1 MVEFKNV
8 NKNYGMFNALN
19 DINLTINDGEIF
31 GLVGKSGAGKST
43 LLRTINKL
51 ETIDNGEVIVNGI
64 NINELKGKNLRN
76 YRKKVAMIFQQF
88 SLLETKTVYDNIAL
102 PLECLHLSKEE
113 IREKVTDLA
122 KIVSLEDKL
131 NNLSTELSGGQK
143 QRVAIARSLALSPE
157 ILLCDEATS
166 ALDPITTRQILE
178 LLKEINKNLG
188 ITIIIVTHQMEVVKE
203 ICQRIAIMKDGKI
216 LDIGNTKDLFLSNNE
231 ALKTIIDD
239 IDVIPS
245 INHNIKLYFGS
256 TSKDAFITKMA
267 RNLDIDFSIV
277 WGKLEKFEDDVLGT
291 LVINVKDADYKDVI
305 AYLNNTNIKYE
316 VLE

>member
-239 IDVIPS
+239 IDVIPN

-291 LVINVKDADYKDVI
+291 LVINVKDDDYKDVI
-305 AYLNNTNIKYE
+305 AYLNNTNIKFE

>member
-51 ETIDNGEVIVNGI
+51 ETIDSGEVIVNGI
-64 NINELKGKNLRN
+64 NINDLKGKNLRN

-188 ITIIIVTHQMEVVKE
+188 ITIIIVTHQMKVVKE

-291 LVINVKDADYKDVI
+291 LVINVKDDDYKDVI
-305 AYLNNTNIKYE
+305 AYLNHTNIKYE

>member
-51 ETIDNGEVIVNGI
+51 ETIDSGEVIVNGI

-102 PLECLHLSKEE
+102 PLECLHLSKDE

-239 IDVIPS
+239 IDVIPN

-291 LVINVKDADYKDVI
+291 LVINVKDDDYKDVI

>member
-166 ALDPITTRQILE
+166 ALDPITTRQILV

-291 LVINVKDADYKDVI
+291 LVINVKDDDYKVVI

>member
-19 DINLTINDGEIF
+19 EINLTINDGEIF

-51 ETIDNGEVIVNGI
+51 ETVDSGEIIVNGI
-64 NINELKGKNLRN
+64 NINELKGKELRN

-113 IREKVTDLA
+113 IKEKVLDLA

-203 ICQRIAIMKDGKI
+203 ICQRIAIMKDSKI
-216 LDIGNTKDLFLSNNE
+216 LDIGKTKDLFLSNNE

-277 WGKLEKFEDDVLGT
+277 WGKLEKFEEDVLGT
-291 LVINVKDADYKDVI
+291 LVINVKDSDYKDVI

>member
-1 MVEFKNV
+1 MVEFKYV

-178 LLKEINKNLG
+178 LLKEINKTLG

>member
-51 ETIDNGEVIVNGI
+51 ETIDSGEVIVNGI

-102 PLECLHLSKEE
+102 PLECLHLSKDE

-291 LVINVKDADYKDVI
+291 LVINVKDDDYKDVI

>member
-51 ETIDNGEVIVNGI
+51 ETIDSGEVIVNGI

-102 PLECLHLSKEE
+102 PLECLHLSKDE

-239 IDVIPS
+239 IDVIPN

>member
-178 LLKEINKNLG
+178 LLKEINKTLG

-291 LVINVKDADYKDVI
+291 LVINVKDDDYKDVI

>member
-1 MVEFKNV
+1 MVEFKYV

>member
-239 IDVIPS
+239 IDVIPN

>member
-51 ETIDNGEVIVNGI
+51 ETIDSGEVIVNGI

-239 IDVIPS
+239 IDVIPN

>member
-51 ETIDNGEVIVNGI
+51 ETIDSGEVIVNGI
-64 NINELKGKNLRN
+64 NINELKGKELRN

-239 IDVIPS
+239 IDVIPN

>member
-113 IREKVTDLA
+113 IKEKVTDLA

-291 LVINVKDADYKDVI
+291 LVINVKDDDYKDVI

>member
-51 ETIDNGEVIVNGI
+51 ETVDSGEIIVNGI
-64 NINELKGKNLRN
+64 NINELKGKELRN

-113 IREKVTDLA
+113 IKEKVLDLA

-216 LDIGNTKDLFLSNNE
+216 LDIGKTKDLFLSNNE

-277 WGKLEKFEDDVLGT
+277 WGKLEKFEEDVLGT
-291 LVINVKDADYKDVI
+291 LVINVKDSDYKDVI

>member
-51 ETIDNGEVIVNGI
+51 ETIDSGEVIVNGI

>member
-51 ETIDNGEVIVNGI
+51 ETIDSGEVIVNGI

-291 LVINVKDADYKDVI
+291 LVINVKDDDYKDVI

>member
-178 LLKEINKNLG
+178 LLKEINKKLG

-291 LVINVKDADYKDVI
+291 LVINVKDDDYKDVI

>member
-51 ETIDNGEVIVNGI
+51 ETIDSGEVIVNGI

-166 ALDPITTRQILE
+166 ALDPITTRQILV

-291 LVINVKDADYKDVI
+291 LVINVKDDDYKDVI

>member
-51 ETIDNGEVIVNGI
+51 ETIDSGEVIVNGI
-64 NINELKGKNLRN
+64 NINELKGKKLRN

-113 IREKVTDLA
+113 IKEKVTDLA

-188 ITIIIVTHQMEVVKE
+188 ITIIIVT
-203 ICQRIAIMKDGKI
+203 
-216 LDIGNTKDLFLSNNE
+216 
-231 ALKTIIDD
+231 
-239 IDVIPS
+239 
-245 INHNIKLYFGS
+245 IKW
-256 TSKDAFITKMA
+256 K
-267 RNLDIDFSIV
+267 
-277 WGKLEKFEDDVLGT
+277 
-291 LVINVKDADYKDVI
+291 
-305 AYLNNTNIKYE
+305 
-316 VLE
+316 

>member
-51 ETIDNGEVIVNGI
+51 ETIDSGEVIVNGI

-178 LLKEINKNLG
+178 LLKEINKTLG

-291 LVINVKDADYKDVI
+291 LVINVKDDDYKDVI

>member
-1 MVEFKNV
+1 
-8 NKNYGMFNALN
+8 
-19 DINLTINDGEIF
+19 
-31 GLVGKSGAGKST
+31 
-43 LLRTINKL
+43 
-51 ETIDNGEVIVNGI
+51 
-64 NINELKGKNLRN
+64 
-76 YRKKVAMIFQQF
+76 
-88 SLLETKTVYDNIAL
+88 
-102 PLECLHLSKEE
+102 
-113 IREKVTDLA
+113 
-122 KIVSLEDKL
+122 
-131 NNLSTELSGGQK
+131 
-143 QRVAIARSLALSPE
+143 
-157 ILLCDEATS
+157 
-166 ALDPITTRQILE
+166 
-178 LLKEINKNLG
+178 
-188 ITIIIVTHQMEVVKE
+188 MEVVKE

-239 IDVIPS
+239 IDVIPN

>member
-291 LVINVKDADYKDVI
+291 LVINVKDDDYKDVI